1 MARAEVQDIPDK
13 RVGSRK
19 AHRRIGLVNRRDDD
33 FFARGEPSAE
43 PRGGGLGDGSSGYAD
58 GLRRAKAG
66 RRARQEQ
73 LQRER
78 RDAVHAAYVAAA
90 RVMGAVVVAA
100 AAVAVLVFAGV
111 FPSWPGASTGH
122 RTETLERQSSGTT
135 TPGSVPGTATPPSPS
150 TTTEI
155 EPPALPPSDPGAIRG
170 TTARARTPARPSA
183 TQARNTTASSNPTG
197 AEQLSAASLLPPS
210 GAPAPATP
218 MTANTNP
225 AGHAAPGLNK

>member
-1 MARAEVQDIPDK
+1 MIVTP
-13 RVGSRK
+13 
-19 AHRRIGLVNRRDDD
+19 RDDD
-33 FFARGEPSAE
+33 FLARVEPFAE
-43 PRGGGLGDGSSGYAD
+43 PRGDGREHVSSRYAE
-58 GLRRAKAG
+58 GLRRAKAE
-66 RRARQEQ
+66 RRASLEPGGAEQ
-73 LQRER
+73 VHNKRRE
-78 RDAVHAAYVAAA
+78 AMHKTYVVGAG
-90 RVMGAVVVAA
+90 VMGAVVVAA

-135 TPGSVPGTATPPSPS
+135 TPGSVPSTATLPSPS

-170 TTARARTPARPSA
+170 TTARARTAARPSA
-183 TQARNTTASSNPTG
+183 TQARKATTSSKSTG

-218 MTANTNP
+218 MTPNTNP
-225 AGHAAPGLNK
+225 AGHAPPGRNK